1 MTAYHTISV
10 RAIRIAAILL
20 SATLAGC
27 ADRAAGEYPDT
38 PYGSVSIAYLKTLA
52 RSASTVIADD
62 IAIAG
67 YVAVN
72 DLYGEYSATIVLCDE
87 SGGIEIAV
95 DSRTTDTLFPVSARV
110 TVHCSSLALGNY
122 GGRIILGA
130 RPTGSYTV
138 DRIAASDFGRYFLI
152 DKSRPAAVEPVRILI
167 EELSPESIGRLVE
180 LRDVTF
186 ADQAGLAWCDT
197 DPETGEYITTSRV
210 AYDRSGLSVA
220 VRTIADCAYRAEAVP
235 QGYGTLRAIVEYFNG
250 EYSLRIA
257 NHGIDFGE

>member
-1 MTAYHTISV
+1 MTAYHTISI

-52 RSASTVIADD
+52 RSASTVIA
-62 IAIAG
+62 G

-95 DSRTTDTLFPVSARV
+95 DSRTTSALFPVSARV
-110 TVHCSSLALGNY
+110 TVHCSSLALGDY

-152 DKSRPAAVEPVRILI
+152 DKSHPAAVEPVRISI

-186 ADQAGLAWCDT
+186 ADQAGFAWCDT
-197 DPETGEYITTSRV
+197 DPETGEYLTTSRV

-220 VRTIADCAYRAEAVP
+220 VRTIAYCAYRAEAVP

>member
-95 DSRTTDTLFPVSARV
+95 DSRTTATLFPVSARV

-186 ADQAGLAWCDT
+186 ADQAGLAWCDKIGRASCR
-197 DPETGEYITTSRV
+197 ERV
-210 AYDRSGLSVA
+210 CQYV
-220 VRTIADCAYRAEAVP
+220 
-235 QGYGTLRAIVEYFNG
+235 
-250 EYSLRIA
+250 
-257 NHGIDFGE
+257 

>member
-1 MTAYHTISV
+1 MTAYHTISI

-27 ADRAAGEYPDT
+27 ADRASGEYPDT

-95 DSRTTDTLFPVSARV
+95 DSRTTSALFPVSARV
-110 TVHCSSLALGNY
+110 TVHCSSLALGDY

-152 DKSRPAAVEPVRILI
+152 DKSHPAAVEPVRISI

-186 ADQAGLAWCDT
+186 ADQAGFAWCDT
-197 DPETGEYITTSRV
+197 DPETGEYLTTSRV

-220 VRTIADCAYRAEAVP
+220 VRTIAYCAYRAEAVP

>member
-62 IAIAG
+62 IAITG

-95 DSRTTDTLFPVSARV
+95 DSRTTATLFPVSARV

-180 LRDVTF
+180 LRDVTSPTKRGSRG
-186 ADQAGLAWCDT
+186 ATPIPRRASILPLRVWRTTVRDYPSPCAPSPTAPIARRSSRRDT
-197 DPETGEYITTSRV
+197 EHYAP
-210 AYDRSGLSVA
+210 
-220 VRTIADCAYRAEAVP
+220 
-235 QGYGTLRAIVEYFNG
+235 
-250 EYSLRIA
+250 
-257 NHGIDFGE
+257 